1 MKNPHWTREEL
12 ILALDLYF
20 KIEYGQMHGT
30 NPRVRELS
38 NLLSMFNEDKGFQ
51 RSEGSVS
58 LKLANFKR
66 IDPDFEGKGMTG
78 GGQLEEVIWKEFYN
92 NKSLLQKTAAKLKK
106 NIINDRK
113 NSFID
118 WLERRGKPDNSSYN
132 SPSTTIA
139 YATHIEKSIL
149 KEFSID
155 LNGLGL
161 FEINNHDELLRIE
174 KLLHREG
181 DSKRKQDLRN
191 VYQSYLSFVQPDY
204 LSDENLTDKDEESET
219 EGGQKVYISRKAE
232 RNLSL
237 RKRAIKLHGTTCM
250 ACGFNFGKSYGI
262 WGEGFIEVHHLIPL
276 AGNIINERITN
287 PEKDLVVLCANCHR
301 MVHRKKGIT
310 LTVEELKL
318 KIKTVSQYD
327 PT

>member
-30 NPRVRELS
+30 NPEVRQLS
-38 NLLSMFNEDKGFQ
+38 NLLSIFNEDKGFQ

-78 GGQLEEVIWKEFYN
+78 GGQLEEIIWKEFYN
-92 NKSLLQKTAAKLKK
+92 NKSLLRQTAVQLKK
-106 NIINDRK
+106 GIISDRK
-113 NSFID
+113 DSFIE
-118 WLERRGKPDNSSYN
+118 WLERKGKSDNSSY
-132 SPSTTIA
+132 SQSTIIA
-139 YATHIEKSIL
+139 YATQIEKNIL
-149 KEFSID
+149 QEFSID

-161 FEINNHDELLRIE
+161 FEINDPAELLRIE
-174 KLLHREG
+174 KLLYQGE
-181 DSKRKQDLRN
+181 DSKRKRDLRSA
-191 VYQSYLSFVQPDY
+191 YQSYLKFVQEDY
-204 LSDENLTDKDEESET
+204 SVADEDRTDSDGESET

-232 RNLSL
+232 RNPNL
-237 RKRAIKLHGTTCM
+237 RKRAIKRHGTTCM
-250 ACGFNFGKSYGI
+250 ACGFNFGQIYGI
-262 WGEGFIEVHHLIPL
+262 WGEGFIEVHHLVPL
-276 AGNIINERITN
+276 AGNAVKERITD

-310 LTVEELKL
+310 LTVEELKQ
-318 KIKTVSQYD
+318 KIKTGLHHGSA
-327 PT
+327 